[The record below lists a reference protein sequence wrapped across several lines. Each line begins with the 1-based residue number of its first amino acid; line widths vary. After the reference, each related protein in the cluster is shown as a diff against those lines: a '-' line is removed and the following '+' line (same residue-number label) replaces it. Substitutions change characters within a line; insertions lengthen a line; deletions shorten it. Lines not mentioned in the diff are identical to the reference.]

1 MFVWLSEEPPLC
13 VFIVPQRN
21 YRLILKSFFAAC
33 IFFCSLYLFYLPA
46 WSFFALFGWAN
57 PLKYVIKP

>member
-33 IFFCSLYLFYLPA
+33 IFFCSLYLFLQLV
-46 WSFFALFGWAN
+46 SFLSTSLVLFCSFRMG
-57 PLKYVIKP
+57 